1 MSNTHESLRMTTC
14 LFGKNG
20 QVGTELQRSLL
31 PHGPLHAKGS
41 DAVDLT
47 QPGAVSDCLR
57 ALAPTVIV
65 NAAAYTAVDQA
76 ESEPE
81 RARAIN
87 ADAVAEMAAYAARND
102 ALLIHYSTDYV
113 FDGRKEGAYRPDDA
127 PNPQS
132 VYGQSKLAGEETI
145 RDSGC
150 DHLIFRTSWVYS
162 VTGHNFIKTMLRLA
176 AERDE
181 LKVVADQIGAPTS
194 AELIADVTS
203 LALAG
208 YRQGHLA
215 VGTYHLTASGATS
228 WHGLACRAIDRAIAN
243 GRELKLRGQ
252 DVQAIGT
259 ADFPTPATRPANS
272 RLDTTSLEKPLSLKF
287 PDWTIHLDR
296 MIDSLTGKRS

>member
-1 MSNTHESLRMTTC
+1 MSIC

-20 QVGTELQRSLL
+20 QVGTELQRTLL
-31 PHGPLHAKGS
+31 PHGPLQATGRE
-41 DAVDLT
+41 AVDLA
-47 QPGAVSDCLR
+47 QPGAVTECLATVR
-57 ALAPTVIV
+57 PKVIV

-76 ESEPE
+76 ESNQA
-81 RARAIN
+81 RAQAIN
-87 ADAVAEMAAYAARND
+87 AAAVREMAEYAARNR

-113 FDGRKEGAYRPDDA
+113 FNGDKDGPYLPSDQ

-132 VYGQSKLAGEETI
+132 VYGQSKLAGEESI

-215 VGTYHLTASGATS
+215 VGTYHLTANGATS
-228 WHGLACRAIDRAIAN
+228 WHGLASRAIDRAIAN
-243 GRELKLRGQ
+243 GWELKLRGQ
-252 DVQAIGT
+252 DIQAIPTT
-259 ADFPTPATRPANS
+259 AFPTPAQRPANS
-272 RLDTTSLEKPLSLKF
+272 RLNTTSLEKALSLKF
-287 PDWTIHLDR
+287 PDWTIHVDR